1 MGQSSTQKQTQ
12 EATRA
17 PWAEAQPQLQQ
28 ILSNVGSYMN
38 QPDMFAPT
46 QGGTSKAGIDA
57 LTQYGINPTA
67 TQTAGQQI
75 VGNSGQGYQTGLDT
89 MTKTATGGFLNSNPY
104 LDAALAS
111 ANQRTAEKVNGQFSG
126 AGRFGSAS
134 HGLGL
139 GRAIGEQNN
148 AAMLS
153 NYQTERQNQM
163 GAADKLMQGGLQG
176 ITAGQMI
183 DQSKLGQ
190 AGALTQAGGMQDTYA
205 QGVKQAPMAATSWGA
220 GLTTPIANLGGTT
233 SGTSTTTNTQ
243 NPNIAGMAMGGAMTG
258 LGLMTGNPM
267 MAMGGLSSG
276 LGSAGFG
283 GGGGGFGGLGGFG
296 GGANSGSS
304 GFWGW

>member
-17 PWAEAQPQLQQ
+17 PWAAAQPQLQQ

-139 GRAIGEQNN
+139 GRAIGEQNTG
-148 AAMLS
+148 AMLA
-153 NYQTERQNQM
+153 NYQDERSKQM

-176 ITAGQMI
+176 LTAGQMI

-190 AGALTQAGGMQDTYA
+190 AGALTQAGGLQDTYA

-243 NPNIAGMAMGGAMTG
+243 NPNVAGMVMGGAMTG

-276 LGSAGFG
+276 LGSAGIGGG
-283 GGGGGFGGLGGFG
+283 GGGGGFGF
-296 GGANSGSS
+296 GGANSGGS